1 LNIKD
6 LYQNLPSDEKAN
18 VITHGSGLILTLL
31 FAPFLLVSEPWSIQL
46 VGLTVFVF
54 GMLTMFFSSTF
65 YHLANKEVRKNRWRI
80 ADHISIFILIGSTYT
95 PFIFYY
101 YYTEDGLSFLILHWC
116 IIFFGIIFKLIF
128 KTKYEIVS
136 LGLYLILGWMV
147 VFIFKEISYGMSL
160 PVFIWLIAGGLS
172 YTFGVFFYVRTSIPW
187 HHAIWHVFVMLGC
200 FGHYIAL
207 LLS

>member
-1 LNIKD
+1 LNIKEI
-6 LYQNLPSDEKAN
+6 YQNLPADEKAN
-18 VITHGSGLILTLL
+18 VITHGAGLILTIL
-31 FAPFLLVSEPWSIQL
+31 FAPVLLYSESWSMQFI
-46 VGLTVFVF
+46 GLAVFIF
-54 GMLTMFFSSTF
+54 GMLTMFFCSTF

-95 PFIFYY
+95 PFIFFY
-101 YYTEDGLSFLILHWC
+101 YYTHDGLSFLILHWC

-147 VFIFKEISYGMSL
+147 VFIFKEISSGMSL

-172 YTFGVFFYVRTSIPW
+172 YTFGVFFYVRTSIQW

-200 FGHYIAL
+200 IGHYIAL